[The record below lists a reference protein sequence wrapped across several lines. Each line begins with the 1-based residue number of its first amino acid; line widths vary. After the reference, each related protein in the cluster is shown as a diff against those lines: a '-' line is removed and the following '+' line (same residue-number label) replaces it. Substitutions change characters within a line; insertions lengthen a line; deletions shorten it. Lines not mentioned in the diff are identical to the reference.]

1 MSLKALHRDHYDR
14 RAPLINGRGTPFK
27 NAAIEK
33 AHLPGADVARKAN
46 VLRMYEGLSPSERKK
61 LRAQRAQRALD
72 VIDLFHDDIRL
83 YFGSLSEAQKSGL
96 LDVMLI
102 TNKLRPKLRGIARGE
117 PSELP

>member
-14 RAPLINGRGTPFK
+14 RMPLINGRGTPFG

-33 AHLPGADVARKAN
+33 AHLPGADAARKAN
-46 VLRMYEGLSPSERKK
+46 VLRMYEGLSPSERSK

-72 VIDLFHDDIRL
+72 VIDLFHDDMRL
-83 YFGSLSEAQKSGL
+83 YFGELNAEQRTGL

-102 TNKLRPKLRGIARGE
+102 TNKLRAKLRGIAHGQ
-117 PSELP
+117 PSEL